1 MKMCENELRITLQ
14 CISTQ
19 WREKIREKKTHEEA
33 KEEEKNAKLFKS
45 RQTLAR
51 TPTIYYSEKYQWN
64 SSLFFFF
71 FCSKWPRDRFSLVQ
85 IHFSYSLLKFNDMEN
100 YAIRQIELRFFDRPT
115 THSTAQH
122 WTLTYENAWILEHF
136 GVLLVFYS
144 PNIFEMCSKEYIT
157 A

>member
-19 WREKIREKKTHEEA
+19 WREKIREKKLT
-33 KEEEKNAKLFKS
+33 KKRKKKKRMVNYLNRDKLWRA
-45 RQTLAR
+45 RQQ
-51 TPTIYYSEKYQWN
+51 IYYSEKYQWN

-122 WTLTYENAWILEHF
+122 WTLTYENAWILEYF

-144 PNIFEMCSKEYIT
+144 PNIFEVC
-157 A
+157 